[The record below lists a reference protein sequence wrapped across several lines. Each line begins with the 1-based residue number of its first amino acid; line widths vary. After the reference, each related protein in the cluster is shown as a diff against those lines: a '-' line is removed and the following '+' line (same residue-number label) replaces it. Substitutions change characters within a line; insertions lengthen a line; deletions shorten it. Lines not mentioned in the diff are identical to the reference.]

1 MKAYGIPVQSI
12 WKQQS
17 PLQSPLSSVTANS
30 VQPPVV
36 NGVGVTVANPHQ
48 STTTSININSFIKAE
63 PVVTQHSTVAATVVA
78 SPTLSTRVGTCA
90 VNQPIIAAATPSSPL
105 PLGAVA
111 AVIAA
116 NSSTNTTTSI
126 KEVIIVC
133 FVSPMVKLVFY
144 DLDIF
149 NGTIT

>member
-12 WKQQS
+12 WKQQP
-17 PLQSPLSSVTANS
+17 PLQTSLSSVTASS
-30 VQPPVV
+30 VPPVL

-48 STTTSININSFIKAE
+48 ATTAININSFIKAE
-63 PVVTQHSTVAATVVA
+63 PVVVTQHSTAASATVVA
-78 SPTLSTRVGTCA
+78 SPTTTTRVGTCT

-116 NSSTNTTTSI
+116 SSSTNATTI
-126 KEVIIVC
+126 KEVSFKTYAYHAIV
-133 FVSPMVKLVFY
+133 FM
-144 DLDIF
+144 
-149 NGTIT
+149 N

>member
-30 VQPPVV
+30 VPPVV

-48 STTTSININSFIKAE
+48 STTAININSFIKAE

-78 SPTLSTRVGTCA
+78 SPTPSTRVGTCA

-116 NSSTNTTTSI
+116 SSSTNTTTTI
-126 KEVIIVC
+126 KEVIIV
-133 FVSPMVKLVFY
+133 FSISPNSYFEKFY
-144 DLDIF
+144 NF
-149 NGTIT
+149 FRSRNT